1 VKDYRAET
9 ERIQDEYR
17 RRAREIAPD
26 RYSMAQPDSVLR
38 HAGVIR
44 LSAALL
50 KTASLFPPDGKD
62 ILDVG
67 CGRGD
72 WLLEMTRWGA
82 APERLCGIDL
92 NYDRVMEAHKRMPA
106 ADIRAGDASTLPWQ
120 DGSFDLVTQFTV
132 FSSILD
138 AGLRRDLAA
147 DMLRVLRPGGAI
159 LWYDIRR
166 NNPWNHNVIGLDR
179 KAVSALFPE
188 CRIEWRTATLA
199 PPLSRLAVSI
209 SWYLAALLEALPP
222 LRSHAVALIRKPG
235 LA

>member
-1 VKDYRAET
+1 MKDYRAET

-92 NYDRVMEAHKRMPA
+92 DESRVAEARRRAPA
-106 ADIRAGDASTLPWQ
+106 ADVRTGDASSLPWR

-138 AGLRRDLAA
+138 AGMRRDLAA
-147 DMLRVLRPGGAI
+147 EMVRVLRPGGVI

-166 NNPWNHNVIGLDR
+166 NNPWNQNVIGLDR
-179 KAVSALFPE
+179 GAVSVLFPG
-188 CRIEWRTATLA
+188 CRIDWRTATLA
-199 PPLSRLAVSI
+199 PPVSRQAVRI
-209 SWYLAALLEALPP
+209 SWYLAAVLEALPP